1 MSYGVHDNV
10 GDVKSVVQVSETKRK
25 GNARVMPDGRLIT
38 TMREMADAMTTEIYR
53 QLVPVGGAVNGRP
66 RIECAKSER
75 LAIGVV
81 QPGCEVSNSK
91 PTHRNTGSSKDGL

>member
-53 QLVPVGGAVNGRP
+53 QLVPQAH
-66 RIECAKSER
+66 
-75 LAIGVV
+75 
-81 QPGCEVSNSK
+81 
-91 PTHRNTGSSKDGL
+91 TDSSKDGSKSSLTYAAKVHT